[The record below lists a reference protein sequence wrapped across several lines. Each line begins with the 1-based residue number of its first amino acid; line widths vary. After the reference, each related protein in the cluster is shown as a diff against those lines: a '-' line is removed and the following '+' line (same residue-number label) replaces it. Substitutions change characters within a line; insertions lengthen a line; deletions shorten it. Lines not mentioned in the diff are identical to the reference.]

1 MSNALMQYVME
12 RLRDRV
18 HRALQQTPLDPD
30 FLEFVCTQELV
41 FMDIIAQHV
50 PVPPEVMDRLI
61 ELCRALQQLRVHQDD
76 HLPMPIH
83 FERCPGSG
91 RPKIAINMD
100 YVQHLMENGHPV
112 ITIANFLGV
121 SRATLYRSMAGHNLP
136 GKLAQYSRCS
146 DAELDELV
154 SQVKQWWPHSGY
166 RTMRGALGRLGH
178 QVQWDRIRAAM
189 HRVDSLGVVSRM
201 TQLGCVVRRTY
212 SVPCPK
218 YLFHIDTNH
227 KLIRYNIV
235 IFGGIDGFSRKIM
248 YLNADDNNRSDT
260 NLAFF
265 SQAVQ
270 EFGYPLRVRAD
281 HGGENVGVARLM
293 FTMRG
298 PESGCFIAGKSVH
311 NQRIERL
318 WRDVWMGA
326 TNVYYHIFQMLEEEG
341 HLDLTNTTH
350 FFCLHYVFLP
360 RLQLTL
366 DLFRGGWDNHPLR
379 TEQNMTP
386 NQLWELGQMQH
397 PIPDPEELNI
407 PEIDWEQSG
416 DVPENHLGVNV
427 PQFESPLSPEELS
440 GLQEHIDPLQQS

>member
-1 MSNALMQYVME
+1 
-12 RLRDRV
+12 
-18 HRALQQTPLDPD
+18 
-30 FLEFVCTQELV
+30 
-41 FMDIIAQHV
+41 
-50 PVPPEVMDRLI
+50 
-61 ELCRALQQLRVHQDD
+61 
-76 HLPMPIH
+76 
-83 FERCPGSG
+83 
-91 RPKIAINMD
+91 
-100 YVQHLMENGHPV
+100 
-112 ITIANFLGV
+112 
-121 SRATLYRSMAGHNLP
+121 
-136 GKLAQYSRCS
+136 
-146 DAELDELV
+146 
-154 SQVKQWWPHSGY
+154 
-166 RTMRGALGRLGH
+166 
-178 QVQWDRIRAAM
+178 M

-201 TQLGCVVRRTY
+201 SQLGCVVRCTY

-218 YLFHIDTNH
+218 YLVHIDTNH

-248 YLNADDNNRSDT
+248 YLNAADNNRSDT

-265 SQAVQ
+265 SEAVQ

-326 TNVYYHIFQMLEEEG
+326 TQVFYHIFRMLEEEG
-341 HLDLTNTTH
+341 YLDLTNTTH

-386 NQLWELGQMQH
+386 NQLWELGQIQH
-397 PIPDPEELNI
+397 PIPDPEATPPALQPTPRNHAFTIHEYMN
-407 PEIDWEQSG
+407 WEGRGLAVEEGAGAGVGFGVVVKMGVGGSG
-416 DVPENHLGVNV
+416 YACPGQRAKEVVGHR
-427 PQFESPLSPEELS
+427 
-440 GLQEHIDPLQQS
+440 LQHSL

>member
-1 MSNALMQYVME
+1 
-12 RLRDRV
+12 
-18 HRALQQTPLDPD
+18 
-30 FLEFVCTQELV
+30 
-41 FMDIIAQHV
+41 
-50 PVPPEVMDRLI
+50 
-61 ELCRALQQLRVHQDD
+61 
-76 HLPMPIH
+76 
-83 FERCPGSG
+83 
-91 RPKIAINMD
+91 
-100 YVQHLMENGHPV
+100 
-112 ITIANFLGV
+112 
-121 SRATLYRSMAGHNLP
+121 
-136 GKLAQYSRCS
+136 
-146 DAELDELV
+146 
-154 SQVKQWWPHSGY
+154 
-166 RTMRGALGRLGH
+166 
-178 QVQWDRIRAAM
+178 M

-201 TQLGCVVRRTY
+201 SQLGCVVRRTY

-218 YLFHIDTNH
+218 YLVHIDTNH

-248 YLNADDNNRSDT
+248 YLNAADNNRSDT

-265 SQAVQ
+265 SEAVQ

-326 TNVYYHIFQMLEEEG
+326 TQVFYHIFRMLEEEG
-341 HLDLTNTTH
+341 YLDLTNTTH

-386 NQLWELGQMQH
+386 NQLWELGQIQH
-397 PIPDPEELNI
+397 PIPDPEDLNI

-416 DVPENHLGVNV
+416 DVSELHHGVNV
-427 PQFESPLSPEELS
+427 PQFESPLSPEQLR
-440 GLQEHIDPLQQS
+440 LLKEHIDPLQPSQNNGVDIYLETLAYVENLVENQ